1 MHRRRRTNGAISCSG
16 DRVTIPVRNI
26 YYLLLYAWGHF
37 NSGGVRDVGAD
48 QSPDLPNLLGKVL
61 NDGTHRLLRR
71 GLDRGYID
79 ITEETRSPRGKLRL
93 DVMTKQQTMLRGFAV
108 CDLDELTPD
117 VLHNQV
123 LKASLLSLAT
133 CVDVEKNLRHEL
145 MTSARRM
152 ARVSPIRL
160 SANLFHRVQLSR
172 NTSQYGFLMRVCD
185 LVFHALLPDEKGG
198 DTKFQSIL
206 EDETRM
212 STIFEDFLRNF
223 YRSELP
229 GYSAASEIM
238 PWLAEADED
247 NDLTYLPIMK
257 TDITLRSET
266 RTIVADAKYYRDIL
280 AGGRYDPKV
289 RSAHLYQLSTYLA
302 HVRHQSPEKDLL
314 GLLIY
319 PSGGQSLRL
328 SYRLLGTPLTVAT
341 VDLSAEWEEIHH
353 ELIELIEATTKST
366 IVTI

>member
-1 MHRRRRTNGAISCSG
+1 M
-16 DRVTIPVRNI
+16 TIPVRNI

-37 NSGGVRDVGAD
+37 SGGGVRDVGVD

-71 GLDRGYID
+71 GLDRGYVEV
-79 ITEETRSPRGKLRL
+79 TEETRSPRGKLRL

-123 LKASLLSLAT
+123 LKASLLSLSICA
-133 CVDVEKNLRHEL
+133 DIEKNLRHEL
-145 MTSARRM
+145 VTSARRM
-152 ARVSPIRL
+152 RGVSPIRL
-160 SANLFHRVQLSR
+160 SPDLFHRVQLSR
-172 NTSQYGFLMRVCD
+172 NTSQYSFLMRVCE

-198 DTKFQSIL
+198 GSKFQSIL

-212 STIFEDFLRNF
+212 PALFEDFLRNF

-238 PWLAEADED
+238 PWLADADNEV
-247 NDLTYLPIMK
+247 DLAYLPIMK
-257 TDITLRSET
+257 TDITLRSGT
-266 RTIVADAKYYRDIL
+266 HTIVADAKYYREAL
-280 AGGRYDPKV
+280 AGGRYVPKV

-302 HVRHQSPEKDLL
+302 HVRLREPDQQIS
-314 GLLIY
+314 GLLLY
-319 PSGGQSLRL
+319 PASNQRLRL
-328 SYRLLGTPLTVAT
+328 RYNLLGTPMTVAT
-341 VDLSAEWEEIHH
+341 VDLGVEWQQIHEELID
-353 ELIELIEATTKST
+353 LIELSLG
-366 IVTI
+366 